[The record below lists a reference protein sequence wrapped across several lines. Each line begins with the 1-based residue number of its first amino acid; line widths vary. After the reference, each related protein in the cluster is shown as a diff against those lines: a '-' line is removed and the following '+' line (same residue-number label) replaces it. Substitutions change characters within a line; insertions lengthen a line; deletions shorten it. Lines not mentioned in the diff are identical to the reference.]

1 MLRDGTA
8 VWIFRCFLRDVVM
21 RNRLR
26 GSRMGMA
33 ILAIMAKT
41 LEGTYTKVHHPCN
54 ENRPSCCREGGAAET
69 PQADKFGNREPGRH
83 AHLCDSRAI
92 LAHTVRTSGGHADWN
107 HMMTFS
113 IS

>member
-26 GSRMGMA
+26 GSRMGMV

-54 ENRPSCCREGGAAET
+54 ENRPSCCREGGAAAAET
-69 PQADKFGNREPGRH
+69 LQADKFGNREPGRH
-83 AHLCDSRAI
+83 TFTSLIHDQSLLIRCEL
-92 LAHTVRTSGGHADWN
+92 LAATRIET
-107 HMMTFS
+107 TR
-113 IS
+113 